1 MQQGSATNG
10 DQPVDCRAV
19 APRSQQPQQQ
29 RRRRQYG
36 NRPLRQ
42 LGDPDHDRIR
52 QLVPQGQRQLLNRWS
67 MFALFFVSA
76 LATVGYVSNVL
87 AVNEL
92 SAQVDLLKHQ
102 RDSLQTL
109 HQSLRQQAMDLQS
122 ITRITHIAT
131 TRLNLEPPS
140 EAPTVI
146 SE

>member
-1 MQQGSATNG
+1 MVEQPIDDGSI
-10 DQPVDCRAV
+10 PVNES
-19 APRSQQPQQQ
+19 PT
-29 RRRRQYG
+29 
-36 NRPLRQ
+36 
-42 LGDPDHDRIR
+42 
-52 QLVPQGQRQLLNRWS
+52 LVKQRQLLNRWS

-92 SAQVDLLKHQ
+92 SAQVDRLKHQ

>member
-1 MQQGSATNG
+1 M
-10 DQPVDCRAV
+10 V
-19 APRSQQPQQQ
+19 QQPIDD
-29 RRRRQYG
+29 G
-36 NRPLRQ
+36 PLPVN
-42 LGDPDHDRIR
+42 DSPT
-52 QLVPQGQRQLLNRWS
+52 LVKQRQLLNRWS

-109 HQSLRQQAMDLQS
+109 HQSLPQQAMDLQS